1 MDDSLSLVSHTK
13 EVDTELFD
21 ILFESD
27 NLETRVGPVAK
38 SKIGQPLIDL
48 IRHLPSL
55 LTP

>member
-1 MDDSLSLVSHTK
+1 MNDSLSLVSHTE
-13 EVDTELFD
+13 EVNTELLD

-48 IRHLPSL
+48 IRYLPSI